1 MIILRTRV
9 PSSSINCECNRAA
22 CIFESSGA
30 ASWYLLVDYLCISLP
45 SIFVSVR
52 RASCIHYLVICMQ
65 SECSLSN
72 GKRSIEGDGDSAAD
86 EDEESIRPAQL
97 VAVLDSDSGLRFRNC
112 LRVIYANQLPTASA
126 LSLSLFLSLS
136 LSLLCLCCVFGSIPI
151 TFQHQS
157 INQFWRCLKRFHGS
171 GQLINATMPA
181 AQRECCCCPDAT
193 PPTRGYII

>member
-9 PSSSINCECNRAA
+9 PPSSINCECNRAA

-30 ASWYLLVDYLCISLP
+30 ASWYLLVDYLCIFLP
-45 SIFVSVR
+45 SIFISVG

-72 GKRSIEGDGDSAAD
+72 GNGSNEGDGDSAGD
-86 EDEESIRPAQL
+86 EDEESIP
-97 VAVLDSDSGLRFRNC
+97 VLDSDSGLRFRNC

-136 LSLLCLCCVFGSIPI
+136 LSQLCLCCVFGSIPI

>member
-1 MIILRTRV
+1 
-9 PSSSINCECNRAA
+9 
-22 CIFESSGA
+22 
-30 ASWYLLVDYLCISLP
+30 
-45 SIFVSVR
+45 
-52 RASCIHYLVICMQ
+52 MQ

-72 GKRSIEGDGDSAAD
+72 GNGSIEGDGDSAAD
-86 EDEESIRPAQL
+86 ENEESIP
-97 VAVLDSDSGLRFRNC
+97 VLDSDSGLRFRNC

-126 LSLSLFLSLS
+126 LSLSSFC
-136 LSLLCLCCVFGSIPI
+136 LCLCCVFGSIPI

-181 AQRECCCCPDAT
+181 AQSECCCCPDAT

>member
-1 MIILRTRV
+1 M
-9 PSSSINCECNRAA
+9 AQH
-22 CIFESSGA
+22 
-30 ASWYLLVDYLCISLP
+30 LVDYLCIFLP
-45 SIFVSVR
+45 SIFISVG

-72 GKRSIEGDGDSAAD
+72 GNGSSEGDGDSAGE
-86 EDEESIRPAQL
+86 EDEESIP
-97 VAVLDSDSGLRFRNC
+97 VLDSDSGLRFRNC

-126 LSLSLFLSLS
+126 LSLSFFLSL
-136 LSLLCLCCVFGSIPI
+136 LCLCLCCVFGSIPI

-181 AQRECCCCPDAT
+181 AQRESAAAPMPR
-193 PPTRGYII
+193 PPLGAISYDICQQQARNAKKLKIIS